1 MQKKRFCH
9 FCGRP
14 LTEKQ
19 VDGRHRLFC
28 GQCGIPIYEN
38 PVPATCLVTVGK
50 TNRLLLV
57 RRSVEPKKGFWCL
70 PGGFMELGETPEAAA
85 LRELREETG
94 LEGEIDRLLG
104 VAATNSA
111 QYDTVLMV
119 GFLVTSFRGTLTAGD
134 DAEAVGWFD
143 AGDLPEIAFAS
154 HRQFINQYYL
164 AQKDSPPNPK
174 AAGGAFFPES

>member
-19 VDGRHRLFC
+19 VDGRQRLFC
-28 GQCGIPIYEN
+28 DRCGMPIYEN
-38 PVPATCLVTVGK
+38 PVPATCLVTVGGK
-50 TNRLLLV
+50 NRLLLV
-57 RRSVEPKKGFWCL
+57 KRSVEPKKGSWCL
-70 PGGFMELGETPEAAA
+70 PGGFMELGETPETAA

-94 LEGEIDRLLG
+94 LDGEIDRLLG
-104 VAATNSA
+104 VAATNNA

-119 GFLVTSFRGTLTAGD
+119 GFLVTAFSGTLTAGD
-134 DAEAVGWFD
+134 DAEAVGWFT

-154 HRQFINQYYL
+154 HRRFISQYCL
-164 AQKDSPPNPK
+164 EQKGGLRKPD
-174 AAGGAFFPES
+174 AAAASFFPGS

>member
-1 MQKKRFCH
+1 MR
-9 FCGRP
+9 
-14 LTEKQ
+14 KQ

-28 GQCGIPIYEN
+28 EQCGIPIYEN
-38 PVPATCLVTVGK
+38 PVPATCLVTVDA
-50 TNRLLLV
+50 NSRLLLV

-94 LEGEIDRLLG
+94 LDGKIDRLLG

-119 GFLVTSFRGTLTAGD
+119 GFLVKSFSGTLTAGD
-134 DAEAVGWFD
+134 DAEAVQWFGT
-143 AGDLPEIAFAS
+143 ADLPEIAFDS
-154 HRQFINQYYL
+154 HRQFISQYFL
-164 AQKDSPPNPK
+164 AQKAAVRKPK
-174 AAGGAFFPES
+174 AAAAAFFSES